1 MKIQK
6 TVNLAVVGEYAQNT
20 TAEDNVNVTYSVT
33 NKDSYKNYNIIVAEN
48 PTGTVNKK
56 PVTKIE
62 VTSPTKTTW
71 SHGDDLTLDGMTI
84 TVTYNNDAT
93 DTKKYE
99 HKNGKWHD
107 VTGGSDT
114 ELPGTPDDVTIRWGD
129 TSNSATDDVIRLDD
143 HK

>member
-1 MKIQK
+1 MKLHLLQR
-6 TVNLAVVGEYAQNT
+6 
-20 TAEDNVNVTYSVT
+20 
-33 NKDSYKNYNIIVAEN
+33 
-48 PTGTVNKK
+48 
-56 PVTKIE
+56 
-62 VTSPTKTTW
+62 TTW

-84 TVTYNNDAT
+84 TVTYNNDDT

-143 HK
+143 INKGLTADGDNKTTSVKVTSTVKGY